1 VRENNSLSLFSGEVM
16 ELVTIYSRKEC
27 HLCED
32 ALNVLQGLKS
42 ELKFEIAQ
50 IFIDGDKNLEKQ
62 YGEQVPVTLI
72 DGVHH
77 DYWRID
83 PERFRSSLEK
93 HRQHQ

>member
-1 VRENNSLSLFSGEVM
+1 M

-32 ALNVLQGLKS
+32 AFDILQGLKN
-42 ELKFEIAQ
+42 ELKFEIHQ
-50 IFIDGDKNLEKQ
+50 IFIDGDENLEKQ

-77 DYWRID
+77 DYWRVD
-83 PERFRSSLEK
+83 PERFKSSLEK
-93 HRQHQ
+93 HRLHQ